1 MKKVQPGRTWTKQ
14 EDNQLLQGVE
24 IYGRDWDKIAK
35 VMNIK
40 SKPLLEERY
49 KNLIN
54 QKPKPIWE
62 LNEDILLLQMVDKL
76 GKDWEMVQ
84 KVVKT
89 KDIASCK
96 RRFAK
101 IRDSCLNLEGE
112 DKDLVLLN
120 QYWYKEDE
128 ELLLFL
134 YELYNGDW
142 SEIFKRIPERYPKY
156 IQDQFKQKG
165 LANQLHKWNNEKDA
179 RLLGYAFYGIPLSN
193 FEQETGF
200 SVPQCEERLKKL
212 LYKISKSLQ
221 QPKKTKEQQQFDEI
235 MQFSETKRKPN
246 KSHENNSM
254 NQLDNQQLNYYS
266 EFQAALN
273 QSKSQKQNQ
282 IQNRIAQKLE
292 LETEYQNDDDF
303 GIVLDEDFVS
313 D

>member
-1 MKKVQPGRTWTKQ
+1 MKKVQPGRSWTKQ

-128 ELLLFL
+128 EMLLFL

-156 IQDQFKQKG
+156 IQDLFKSKG
-165 LANQLHKWNNEKDA
+165 LMAKKQMFGKQ
-179 RLLGYAFYGIPLSN
+179 FYDEMN
-193 FEQETGF
+193 
-200 SVPQCEERLKKL
+200 RD
-212 LYKISKSLQ
+212 
-221 QPKKTKEQQQFDEI
+221 PKRIEGG
-235 MQFSETKRKPN
+235 
-246 KSHENNSM
+246 
-254 NQLDNQQLNYYS
+254 NQQNMG
-266 EFQAALN
+266 Q
-273 QSKSQKQNQ
+273 
-282 IQNRIAQKLE
+282 
-292 LETEYQNDDDF
+292 
-303 GIVLDEDFVS
+303 
-313 D
+313 